1 MMSRIRLFHSE
12 SSTKHSG
19 FTETVIIIVPLV
31 ELLDPSS
38 GTSETESLSYSQSA
52 PNDNPSKRCYSMSL
66 EGQSADSKSEP
77 TEGDRS

>member
-1 MMSRIRLFHSE
+1 MMSHIKLFHSE

-19 FTETVIIIVPLV
+19 FTDTVIIIVPLM

-52 PNDNPSKRCYSMSL
+52 PNDNPSKRYSMSL

-77 TEGDRS
+77 MEGDRS